1 MYLERSGVNGYSVQY
16 RVDAVGMAIFSC
28 CSFHEYGEMSPTM
41 PSWEMGA
48 YSRLLHFHVGAE
60 ELVVESLP
68 TEEFV
73 VGAFLDELTTIE
85 DEDPFDV
92 LKRGKAMCNCD
103 NRTPCKVGVEVPDN
117 ALFAQ
122 RIERTAGF
130 IEDKNPCI
138 RKEQPCESDLEA
150 LPT

>member
-1 MYLERSGVNGYSVQY
+1 MYLERSGVNGYSVQF
-16 RVDAVGMAIFSC
+16 RADAEGMAIFSC
-28 CSFHEYGEMSPTM
+28 CSFHEYGEMSPTI

-48 YSRLLHFHVGAE
+48 YSRLLDLHVGAE
-60 ELVVESLP
+60 ELIVESLL

-103 NRTPCKVGVEVPDN
+103 NRTPCKV
-117 ALFAQ
+117 L
-122 RIERTAGF
+122 
-130 IEDKNPCI
+130 
-138 RKEQPCESDLEA
+138 
-150 LPT
+150 

>member
-1 MYLERSGVNGYSVQY
+1 
-16 RVDAVGMAIFSC
+16 
-28 CSFHEYGEMSPTM
+28 
-41 PSWEMGA
+41 MGA

-60 ELVVESLP
+60 ELVVESVP

-73 VGAFLDELTTIE
+73 VGAYLDKLTTIE

-92 LKRGKAMCNCD
+92 LKHGKAMCNCD

-150 LPT
+150 LPTEKLSSRDPRSLFQSRKESLK